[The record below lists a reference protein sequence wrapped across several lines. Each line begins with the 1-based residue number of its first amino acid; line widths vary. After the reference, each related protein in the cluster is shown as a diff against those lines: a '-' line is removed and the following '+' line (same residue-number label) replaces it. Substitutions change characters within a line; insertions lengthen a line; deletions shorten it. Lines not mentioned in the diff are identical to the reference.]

1 MSAAVK
7 RACELVPS
15 LALNPAIALVFGW
28 EVPSQR
34 HRKRVAD
41 DDLLSK
47 INEYEELLRRHNINF
62 CPLDNSWIPSPLE
75 EKLPSKHQSGCIG
88 AGVRTQA
95 SSETQAQN
103 SEASLLAQQLQPQTP
118 CGRSIGAPLWLGLSR
133 DLREPPIEQF
143 TQSSNDGREGPVDFS
158 SGIMALPLVPVY
170 LPAVSG
176 LLEMHPEPKH
186 IFKLWQ
192 IFAENVHPLIMIIHA
207 PTVQRRISEVCW
219 SLDAVPKPF
228 EAVMFAVYALAVSSM
243 KEADCIQL
251 FGETRSILLNRYN
264 TGTAQA
270 LAAANLHVTRDLEV
284 LQALVLF
291 ILLDY
296 RSDASVTLTG
306 LAIRIGHKM
315 GLHRTGTDSKTPF
328 FEEEMRVRIWWEI
341 RCLDSRSRRL
351 VLGLPPSRAEFGD
364 IRMPLNI
371 NDAEL
376 HPCMASRPAVEHT
389 GATEMLYCLMK
400 YEVAHWMRTSPTLAA
415 YSVNP
420 LDMVKSTSLEAMT
433 TKRKALAEI
442 RQIYE
447 NKYIRYCDPTIPL
460 HHLSATVGRLFIYR
474 TVFSCLHPRNQ
485 PEGGRLMSQAD
496 QDEVFE
502 SSVQVL
508 QLGYEVRRTPFSAHL
523 LELQAAKTQVD
534 ALVYMVSEL
543 RQRVSGD
550 LVRTAWVLVE
560 RMYKDYPDL
569 LQDDSKFST
578 GLADLTLEA
587 WDVRWRELQRHRE
600 VAVPEF
606 IGLLQA
612 ARGKARAYDGT
623 LDQIGGAMPG
633 EGTQIGFLHES
644 LDWEFWN
651 DFLEI

>member
-28 EVPSQR
+28 EGKESSTKAFGLTILVLQ
-34 HRKRVAD
+34 HMYQAKRVAD
-41 DDLLSK
+41 NDLLSK

-75 EKLPSKHQSGCIG
+75 EKLPSRHQSGCVG
-88 AGVRTQA
+88 VGVRTQP
-95 SSETQAQN
+95 QAQN

-118 CGRSIGAPLWLGLSR
+118 GGRSIGAPLWLGLSR
-133 DLREPPIEQF
+133 DLREPPVEQF
-143 TQSSNDGREGPVDFS
+143 TQNSNDGREGPVDFS

-176 LLEMHPEPKH
+176 LLGMHPEPKH

-219 SLDAVPKPF
+219 SLEAVPKPF

-243 KEADCIQL
+243 KEHGNSAGVGCCKPTYNAR
-251 FGETRSILLNRYN
+251 FG
-264 TGTAQA
+264 G
-270 LAAANLHVTRDLEV
+270 LAGLGIIHH
-284 LQALVLF
+284 
-291 ILLDY
+291 Y

-328 FEEEMRVRIWWEI
+328 FEEEMRVRIWWKI

-485 PEGGRLMSQAD
+485 TEGGRLMSQAD

-569 LQDDSKFST
+569 LQDDGKFST

>member
-1 MSAAVK
+1 MWKKHRNTALAWAVERCLFTK
-7 RACELVPS
+7 LL
-15 LALNPAIALVFGW
+15 LALFMRSVLI
-28 EVPSQR
+28 
-34 HRKRVAD
+34 
-41 DDLLSK
+41 
-47 INEYEELLRRHNINF
+47 IYER
-62 CPLDNSWIPSPLE
+62 
-75 EKLPSKHQSGCIG
+75 Q
-88 AGVRTQA
+88 
-95 SSETQAQN
+95 
-103 SEASLLAQQLQPQTP
+103 
-118 CGRSIGAPLWLGLSR
+118 
-133 DLREPPIEQF
+133 LREPPIEQF
-143 TQSSNDGREGPVDFS
+143 TQNGNDGREGPVDFS

-176 LLEMHPEPKH
+176 LLAMHPEPKH

-192 IFAENVHPLIMIIHA
+192 IFAESVHPLIMIIHA

-219 SLDAVPKPF
+219 SLEAVPKPL
-228 EAVMFAVYALAVSSM
+228 EAVMFAVYALAISSM
-243 KEADCIQL
+243 KEADCIRL
-251 FGETRSILLNRYN
+251 FGETRSVLLNRYS
-264 TGTAQA
+264 TSTAQA
-270 LAAANLHVTRDLEV
+270 LAAANLHVTRDLDV

-315 GLHRTGTDSKTPF
+315 GLHRTGIDSKTPF
-328 FEEEMRVRIWWEI
+328 FEEEMARAHMVEDP
-341 RCLDSRSRRL
+341 LP
-351 VLGLPPSRAEFGD
+351 GLALSSV
-364 IRMPLNI
+364 
-371 NDAEL
+371 EL

-400 YEVAHWMRTSPTLAA
+400 YEVAHWMRTSSTLAE
-415 YSVNP
+415 YSANP
-420 LDMVKSTSLEAMT
+420 LDMIRSTSLEGMT

-447 NKYIRYCDPTIPL
+447 NKYIRFCDPTIPL

-474 TVFSCLHPRNQ
+474 RVFSCLHPRNQ

-496 QDEVFE
+496 QVEVFE
-502 SSVQVL
+502 SSAQVL
-508 QLGYEVRRTPFSAHL
+508 QLGYEVRRTPFSVRL
-523 LELQAAKTQVD
+523 LELQASKTQVD

-569 LQDDSKFST
+569 LQVDSKFST

-587 WDVRWRELQRHRE
+587 WEVRRRELQRHRE

-606 IGLLQA
+606 IGLLQT

-623 LDQIGGAMPG
+623 LDQIGGVVPE

>member
-47 INEYEELLRRHNINF
+47 INEYEELLRRHKINF

-75 EKLPSKHQSGCIG
+75 EKLPSRHQSGCIG
-88 AGVRTQA
+88 VGVRTQP
-95 SSETQAQN
+95 SSQTQAQN

-118 CGRSIGAPLWLGLSR
+118 GGRSIGAPLWLGLSR

-143 TQSSNDGREGPVDFS
+143 TQNSNDGREGPVDFS

-176 LLEMHPEPKH
+176 LLGMHPEPKH

-219 SLDAVPKPF
+219 SLEAIPKPF

-243 KEADCIQL
+243 KDADCIQL
-251 FGETRSILLNRYN
+251 LGETRSVLLNLYS

-291 ILLDY
+291 IALQY
-296 RSDASVTLTG
+296 A
-306 LAIRIGHKM
+306 LATM

-328 FEEEMRVRIWWEI
+328 FEEEMRVRIWWKI

-433 TKRKALAEI
+433 TKRRALAEI

-447 NKYIRYCDPTIPL
+447 NKYIRYCDLTIPL
-460 HHLSATVGRLFIYR
+460 HHLSATVGRLFIYC

-623 LDQIGGAMPG
+623 LDQIGGAMPE

>member
-47 INEYEELLRRHNINF
+47 INEYEELLRRHKINF

-75 EKLPSKHQSGCIG
+75 EKLPSRHQSGCIG
-88 AGVRTQA
+88 VGVRTQP
-95 SSETQAQN
+95 SSQTQAQN

-118 CGRSIGAPLWLGLSR
+118 GGRSIGAPLWLGLSR

-143 TQSSNDGREGPVDFS
+143 TQNSNDGREGPVDFS

-176 LLEMHPEPKH
+176 LLGMHPEPKH

-219 SLDAVPKPF
+219 SLEAIPKPF
-228 EAVMFAVYALAVSSM
+228 EAVMFAV
-243 KEADCIQL
+243 
-251 FGETRSILLNRYN
+251 

-328 FEEEMRVRIWWEI
+328 FEEEMRVRIWWKI

-447 NKYIRYCDPTIPL
+447 NKYIRYCDLTIPL

-612 ARGKARAYDGT
+612 ARGKARELMMG
-623 LDQIGGAMPG
+623 LSIRSEERCQEKVRRLGFCMNHWIGNSGM
-633 EGTQIGFLHES
+633 ISLKYKVES
-644 LDWEFWN
+644 
-651 DFLEI
+651 